1 MRGGPTKNLVGP
13 VRNDEATMT
22 AEEIANL
29 LKEAL
34 DGIELL
40 DNEEREDL
48 IRWAAGQC
56 SLGMWGLAGREV
68 LIGIHNKCVLDCRV
82 ADPTWRK
89 AQLIA
94 Q

>member
-1 MRGGPTKNLVGP
+1 
-13 VRNDEATMT
+13 MT

-48 IRWAAGQC
+48 IRWVGPMQPWDVGPIRQRSAHRHPQQMCARLPRGGPHVAQSPAYC
-56 SLGMWGLAGREV
+56 SVGLQPEKNRAQRR
-68 LIGIHNKCVLDCRV
+68 KV
-82 ADPTWRK
+82 AT
-89 AQLIA
+89 
-94 Q
+94 